1 MTIREHIDEGI
12 AELVLEHPP
21 VNAFTIEDLQ
31 TLAELLDAYKHV
43 NDVRAV
49 VFRSEGRGFCGGGD
63 VKEVQALPGF
73 EGILGQSSGSLNASL
88 AILECA
94 VPVITVVH
102 NYCIG
107 VGMLL
112 AGTSDIV
119 IASSGSTFVFAEVDN
134 GATAGFVQGLGLL
147 PEKRL
152 RAAMLTCENIDASE
166 LMQFGSIY
174 RVVPMDE
181 LVSEARSLAA
191 IIAGKDPRVVRRM
204 KASMN
209 GTADRDLLRRYR
221 QELSYTFEL
230 NMLGV
235 ATERRGDFVG
245 GRRGSYT
252 DALAADGQD
261 EQVANGLDSD
271 GTDTLGER
279 L

>member
-1 MTIREHIDEGI
+1 MTISEHIHEGI

-21 VNAFTIEDLQ
+21 VNAFTIEDLH
-31 TLAELLDAYKHV
+31 TLADRLGAYARAEE
-43 NDVRAV
+43 VRAV

-63 VKEVQALPGF
+63 VKQVQALPGF
-73 EGILGQSSGSLNASL
+73 AGILGQSSGSLAASM
-88 AILECA
+88 AILDCA
-94 VPVITVVH
+94 VPVVTAVH

-119 IASSGSTFVFAEVDN
+119 VASSGSTFVFAEADN

-166 LMQFGSIY
+166 LLHHGSVY
-174 RVVPMDE
+174 RIVALEE
-181 LVSEARSLAA
+181 LATEARRVAA
-191 IIAGKDPRVVRRM
+191 LIAAKDPQVIRRM
-204 KASMN
+204 KATMN
-209 GTADRDLLRRYR
+209 GTANRDLLRRYR

-235 ATERRGDFVG
+235 ASERRGDFVD
-245 GRRGSYT
+245 GRRAGYL
-252 DALAADGQD
+252 DALAPPAGDD
-261 EQVANGLDSD
+261 H
-271 GTDTLGER
+271 DTEAGAAPS
-279 L
+279 